1 MRAALRIVYDLLK
14 CFMFKSNMKKNSWFY
29 MGRIISKMGL
39 IMEEVG
45 DNKIIIQ
52 FYFVNFADCK
62 VCYLNMF

>member
-1 MRAALRIVYDLLK
+1 
-14 CFMFKSNMKKNSWFY
+14 

-62 VCYLNMF
+62 VCYLNMFQKVEVGIERLV

>member
-1 MRAALRIVYDLLK
+1 
-14 CFMFKSNMKKNSWFY
+14 

-45 DNKIIIQ
+45 DNKIIMQ